1 MKIYF
6 PNCRSDAGNSIR
18 AVINA
23 LLKRLKVERAQ
34 TAHARKNVPQIGS
47 GWDYRPKQGHRRYA
61 AVDAARAETVEPLSS
76 TASAADAN
84 NMIWFDFIGS
94 DPAVEDARAKTPLWD
109 RSPAGSGYD

>member
-6 PNCRSDAGNSIR
+6 PNCGSDAGNSIR

-34 TAHARKNVPQIGS
+34 TAHARKNVSQIGS
-47 GWDYRPKQGHRRYA
+47 EWDYRPKRANRRYA
-61 AVDAARAETVEPLSS
+61 AFDVARAETAETVSS
-76 TASAADAN
+76 TASAADTN

-94 DPAVEDARAKTPLWD
+94 DPAVED
-109 RSPAGSGYD
+109 G